1 MPIRVHCRELKSG
14 GRVVF
19 RSRYTREGVAGKGFS
34 REAELEFLIWFL
46 AWGIVCGAVASNR
59 GRSPILWFII
69 GAAISPLALIVLL
82 TMPNLEIER
91 KSEQEAA
98 ARRAEASAR
107 QQRETI
113 AARELRDCPYCAE
126 PIKRQAKLCRHCGK
140 EGVIAE
146 SVPNPTLS
154 GIEEHRARIAEGPEA
169 VLERFRWPNVVAIE
183 GDVFPAERRDMSNV
197 IIGNDLAA

>member
-140 EGVIAE
+140 EVE
-146 SVPNPTLS
+146 PVP
-154 GIEEHRARIAEGPEA
+154 IR
-169 VLERFRWPNVVAIE
+169 
-183 GDVFPAERRDMSNV
+183 
-197 IIGNDLAA
+197 